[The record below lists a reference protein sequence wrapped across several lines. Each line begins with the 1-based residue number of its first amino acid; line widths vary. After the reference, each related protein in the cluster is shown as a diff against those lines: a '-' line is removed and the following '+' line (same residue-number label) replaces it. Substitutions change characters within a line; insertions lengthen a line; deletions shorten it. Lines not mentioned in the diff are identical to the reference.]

1 MFWDALEKRRKDLF
15 SQGVGTCPKQ
25 ADPLTPED
33 EDIFWKMGLFSLT
46 TATGLSNAVY
56 FYNEKTFGFRAR
68 DEHEKLMAEQ
78 FKIGYELDGRLAKN
92 ISANLNTKA
101 TPRQVK
107 QYADKENP
115 RCVVN
120 LFEKYLSLK
129 PAVGRFYRRPLPV
142 RDGKVVFSAQP
153 VGVNKLAMY
162 LPELF
167 KAAGISDGRNITG
180 HSGKVT
186 CYTQLYSAGFDEQSI
201 MKRSGYRSSAV

>member
-1 MFWDALEKRRKDLF
+1 MFRDALGKRLKDLF

-56 FYNEKTFGFRAR
+56 FYNEKIFGFRAR
-68 DEHEKLMAEQ
+68 DEHENLMAEQ
-78 FKIGYELDGRLAKN
+78 FKIGHELDGSKYLLFNGRLAKN
-92 ISANLNTKA
+92 ISANLNTNA

-120 LFEKYLSLK
+120 LFETYLSLI

-142 RDGKVVFSAQP
+142 RDGQVVFSAQP
-153 VGVNKLAMY
+153 VGVNKLA
-162 LPELF
+162 
-167 KAAGISDGRNITG
+167 
-180 HSGKVT
+180 
-186 CYTQLYSAGFDEQSI
+186 
-201 MKRSGYRSSAV
+201 